1 MKVLIIE
8 DDINKMQAI
17 TNFLWEHSA
26 IKCTCKMSYHSG
38 MQAILKE
45 RFDILLLDMSMPV
58 YDITT
63 QDAGGGRPLALAGR
77 DILFQLRRRQIGMQ
91 VIVITQYENFG
102 GFSLDELDHELQEEF
117 PQQYIGYVYY
127 NTTQE
132 GWKEKLSALLE
143 IKL

>member
-8 DDINKMQAI
+8 DDTNKMQAI
-17 TNFLWEHSA
+17 TKYIWKHFA
-26 IKCTCKMSYHSG
+26 IECTCKMSYHSG

-45 RFDILLLDMSMPV
+45 KFDVLLLDMSMPV

-77 DILFQLRRRQIGMQ
+77 DILFQIRRRQIEMR
-91 VIVITQYENFG
+91 VIIITQYEDFG
-102 GFSLDELDHELQEEF
+102 GFSLDELDQELQEEF
-117 PQQYIGYVYY
+117 PQLYAGYVYY

-143 IKL
+143 I